1 MAKRFTDTMIWKT
14 QRWFKIMPPNYKLAF
29 FYIKDNCSHSGLW
42 RIDTVTLMEDL
53 IVENFDLEDFVKNC
67 NKDFD
72 KFTGKPIEKERL
84 LIVDRTYIWLTG
96 HIQFEWESKLKV
108 ISPLVPAIK
117 SALLEL
123 LGIGVLERAVNKG
136 YITLTE
142 PFDNSYETLIKVLT
156 KGKETIRDRDRDNN
170 NSTDN
175 NLTVTEL
182 SVVNNGEKKFSENG
196 HSEKMPISMKM
207 KSYWMDKNPK
217 YPVSD
222 ELDLPALVSIDKF
235 IRQQLKNEKR
245 INGDQFFGNKIS
257 DEESFDRWKL
267 ICGVVMRDKFYADKQ
282 LDLIAKKI
290 QSFWIIVTKIV
301 DGEINGTTGLPTKS
315 Y

>member
-1 MAKRFTDTMIWKT
+1 MIQKQMAKRFHETEVWSQDWFIEMDIEYRILWFWVVDKCNHAGIWK
-14 QRWFKIMPPNYKLAF
+14 PNRKMFEVMNNLKVDLDAALASF
-29 FYIKDNCSHSGLW
+29 N
-42 RIDTVTLMEDL
+42 
-53 IVENFDLEDFVKNC
+53 NN
-67 NKDFD
+67 
-72 KFTGKPIEKERL
+72 KERV
-84 LIVDRTYIWLTG
+84 IVTSKGNWFLPDFFVFQYGVVFNIANRLHKSIYTSMYQEDIELTSIRG
-96 HIQFEWESKLKV
+96 LKEV
-108 ISPLVPAIK
+108 KMTSSRGQGDHTEGLK
-117 SALLEL
+117 DKDKDKDKDKEL
-123 LGIGVLERAVNKG
+123 
-136 YITLTE
+136 
-142 PFDNSYETLIKVLT
+142 
-156 KGKETIRDRDRDNN
+156 N
-170 NSTDN
+170 NS
-175 NLTVTEL
+175 TVTEL

-207 KSYWMDKNPK
+207 KNYWMDKNPK

>member
-1 MAKRFTDTMIWKT
+1 
-14 QRWFKIMPPNYKLAF
+14 
-29 FYIKDNCSHSGLW
+29 
-42 RIDTVTLMEDL
+42 
-53 IVENFDLEDFVKNC
+53 
-67 NKDFD
+67 
-72 KFTGKPIEKERL
+72 
-84 LIVDRTYIWLTG
+84 
-96 HIQFEWESKLKV
+96 
-108 ISPLVPAIK
+108 
-117 SALLEL
+117 
-123 LGIGVLERAVNKG
+123 
-136 YITLTE
+136 
-142 PFDNSYETLIKVLT
+142 
-156 KGKETIRDRDRDNN
+156 
-170 NSTDN
+170 
-175 NLTVTEL
+175 
-182 SVVNNGEKKFSENG
+182 
-196 HSEKMPISMKM
+196 MKM
-207 KSYWMDKNPK
+207 KNYWMDKNPK

>member
-1 MAKRFTDTMIWKT
+1 MIQKQMAKRFHETEVWSQDWFIEMDIEYRILWFWVVDKCNHAGIWK
-14 QRWFKIMPPNYKLAF
+14 PNRKMFEVMNNLKVDLDAALASF
-29 FYIKDNCSHSGLW
+29 N
-42 RIDTVTLMEDL
+42 
-53 IVENFDLEDFVKNC
+53 NN
-67 NKDFD
+67 
-72 KFTGKPIEKERL
+72 KERV
-84 LIVDRTYIWLTG
+84 IVTSKGNWFLPDFFVFQYGVVFNIANRLHKSIYTSMYQEDIELTSIRG
-96 HIQFEWESKLKV
+96 LKEV
-108 ISPLVPAIK
+108 KMTSSRGQGDHTEGLK
-117 SALLEL
+117 DKDKDKDKEL
-123 LGIGVLERAVNKG
+123 
-136 YITLTE
+136 
-142 PFDNSYETLIKVLT
+142 
-156 KGKETIRDRDRDNN
+156 N
-170 NSTDN
+170 NS
-175 NLTVTEL
+175 TVTEL

-207 KSYWMDKNPK
+207 KNYWMDKNPK

>member
-1 MAKRFTDTMIWKT
+1 MAKRFHETEVWSQDWFIEMDIEYRILWFWVVDKCNHAGIWK
-14 QRWFKIMPPNYKLAF
+14 PNRKMFEVMNNLKVDLDAALASF
-29 FYIKDNCSHSGLW
+29 N
-42 RIDTVTLMEDL
+42 
-53 IVENFDLEDFVKNC
+53 NN
-67 NKDFD
+67 
-72 KFTGKPIEKERL
+72 KERV
-84 LIVDRTYIWLTG
+84 IVTSKGNWFLPDFFVFQYGVVFNIANRLHKSIYTSMYQEDIELTSIRG
-96 HIQFEWESKLKV
+96 LKEV
-108 ISPLVPAIK
+108 KMTSSRGQGDHTEGLK
-117 SALLEL
+117 DKDKDKDKDKEL
-123 LGIGVLERAVNKG
+123 
-136 YITLTE
+136 
-142 PFDNSYETLIKVLT
+142 
-156 KGKETIRDRDRDNN
+156 N
-170 NSTDN
+170 NS
-175 NLTVTEL
+175 TVTEL

-207 KSYWMDKNPK
+207 KNYWMDKNPK

>member
-1 MAKRFTDTMIWKT
+1 MAKRFHETEVWSQDWFIEMDIEYRILWFWVVDKCNHAGIWK
-14 QRWFKIMPPNYKLAF
+14 PNRKMFEVMNNLKVDLDAALASF
-29 FYIKDNCSHSGLW
+29 N
-42 RIDTVTLMEDL
+42 
-53 IVENFDLEDFVKNC
+53 NN
-67 NKDFD
+67 
-72 KFTGKPIEKERL
+72 KERV
-84 LIVDRTYIWLTG
+84 IVTSKGNWFLPDFFVFQYGVVFNIANRLHKSIYTSMYQEDIELTSIRG
-96 HIQFEWESKLKV
+96 LKEV
-108 ISPLVPAIK
+108 KMTSSRGQGDHTEGLK
-117 SALLEL
+117 DKDKDKDKEL
-123 LGIGVLERAVNKG
+123 
-136 YITLTE
+136 
-142 PFDNSYETLIKVLT
+142 
-156 KGKETIRDRDRDNN
+156 N
-170 NSTDN
+170 NS
-175 NLTVTEL
+175 TVTEL

-207 KSYWMDKNPK
+207 KNYWMDKNPK